1 MRDDLHRTVPLA
13 RPWGRVLR
21 CLSAERWTPE
31 ELAPLIVATVQR
43 DSAGVR
49 ASSAPVIP
57 TALEAACGDLF
68 DDGAE
73 KLRLTLQ
80 RMQDGPLSVVDR
92 ATCEIGLGILA
103 THGMTEDFA
112 GRVKQA
118 SGLLH
123 ARDEVEHMLNRVAA
137 VHGHDEAVQAR
148 RLLNKA
154 IALCDFT
161 IAMGEPQAR
170 GKKSVGQLLDTD
182 LPLGE

>member
-1 MRDDLHRTVPLA
+1 MRDDLHKTVPLA

-43 DSAGVR
+43 DLSGAGT
-49 ASSAPVIP
+49 SSVPVIP
-57 TALEAACGDLF
+57 TALEAAGGDLF
-68 DDGAE
+68 DGAE

-80 RMQDGPLSVVDR
+80 RMQEGQLSVVDR
-92 ATCEIGLGILA
+92 ATCEIGLGVLA
-103 THGMTEDFA
+103 TRGMTEDFA
-112 GRVKQA
+112 DQVTQA

-148 RLLNKA
+148 RVLSKA
-154 IALCDFT
+154 LALCDFT
-161 IAMGEPQAR
+161 VCVAGPQTRA
-170 GKKSVGQLLDTD
+170 KKSIGQLLDTD

>member
-154 IALCDFT
+154 LALCDFT

>member
-43 DSAGVR
+43 DLSGAGI
-49 ASSAPVIP
+49 SSVPVIP
-57 TALEAACGDLF
+57 TALEAAGGDLS
-68 DDGAE
+68 DNGAE

-80 RMQDGPLSVVDR
+80 RMQEGRLSVVDR
-92 ATCEIGLGILA
+92 ATCEIGLGVLA
-103 THGMTEDFA
+103 TRGMTEDFA
-112 GRVKQA
+112 DQVTQA

-148 RLLNKA
+148 RVLSKA
-154 IALCDFT
+154 LALCDFT
-161 IAMGEPQAR
+161 VLMGEPQTRA
-170 GKKSVGQLLDTD
+170 KKSIGQLLDTD